1 MSTSSWRRVLVWAG
15 LFGVVLVA
23 LTPIGYLVSLAARR
37 PDDVLNSSL
46 FPTSL
51 TTENVT
57 RVFDTIALGTMLQ
70 NSWMSAL
77 GAAVLAVLI
86 AVPAAYFTARRFRGE
101 RLLTVLLASYC
112 APPIVAIIPLFFLL
126 RHAGLTNT
134 VAGLILVNGIAN
146 VPVAVWLLDGFV
158 RRIPVEIDEA
168 AVVDGLTVGGA
179 FRKAVLPLLWPGV
192 VAAFLVVFFLSYND
206 FLFAVF
212 LAVTKESQTLTVGLS
227 LFQGDRNV
235 QFGQQ
240 AAAGLLGIAPVYLLA
255 LAAQRHLVGGLTTGA
270 TK

>member
-1 MSTSSWRRVLVWAG
+1 MKTRAALVLA
-15 LFGVVLVA
+15 VLTA
-23 LTPIGYLVSLAARR
+23 LIPIGYLVSLALR
-37 PDDVLNSSL
+37 PAEDVLNSSL
-46 FPTSL
+46 LPSSL
-51 TTENVT
+51 TPSNFVK
-57 RVFDTIALGTMLQ
+57 VFDTIELGTMLQ
-70 NSWMSAL
+70 NSWLSAV
-77 GAAVLAVLI
+77 GAALLAVLI
-86 AVPAAYFTARRFRGE
+86 AAPAAYFTARHTRGE

-126 RHAGLTNT
+126 RYVGLTNNLS
-134 VAGLILVNGIAN
+134 GLIVVNGIAN

-158 RRIPVEIDEA
+158 RRIPIEIDEA
-168 AVVDGLTVGGA
+168 AVIDGLSVAAA
-179 FRKAVLPLLWPGV
+179 FRKVILPLLWPGV
-192 VAAFLVVFFLSYND
+192 VAALLVVFFLSYND
-206 FLFAVF
+206 FLFAVY

-240 AAAGLLGIAPVYLLA
+240 AAAGLLGLAPVYVLA

>member
-1 MSTSSWRRVLVWAG
+1 MKTR
-15 LFGVVLVA
+15 VA
-23 LTPIGYLVSLAARR
+23 LALAVLTALIPIGYLVSLALR
-37 PDDVLNSSL
+37 PAEDVLNSSL
-46 FPTSL
+46 LPSSL
-51 TTENVT
+51 TPSNFVK
-57 RVFDTIALGTMLQ
+57 VFDTIELGTMLQ
-70 NSWMSAL
+70 NSWLSAV
-77 GAAVLAVLI
+77 GAALLAVLI
-86 AVPAAYFTARRFRGE
+86 AAPAAYFTARHTRGE

-126 RHAGLTNT
+126 RYVGLTNNLS
-134 VAGLILVNGIAN
+134 GLIVVNGIAN

-158 RRIPVEIDEA
+158 RRIPIEIDEA
-168 AVVDGLTVGGA
+168 AVIDGLSVAAA
-179 FRKAVLPLLWPGV
+179 FRKVILPLLWPGV
-192 VAAFLVVFFLSYND
+192 VAALLVVFFLSYND
-206 FLFAVF
+206 FLFAVY

-240 AAAGLLGIAPVYLLA
+240 AAAGLLGLAPVYVLA